1 MQKQR
6 LTMTCV
12 PNHYLQ
18 SFQEVS
24 IATGA
29 MTYPLLRKGTTV
41 MKSCAPELYTFMCDA
56 AGVRR
61 RMWMRMTVHHVL
73 HVKLKLEYAQM
84 ETPKYWLPLEDMH
97 YSKPPQE
104 VTLGVWHFVAK
115 IYKLLLIA
123 LLRYRYNKEVFAFS
137 LQHQQHVLV
146 KFRVTVLGVMTYLS
160 TPPAILSACELLLKQ
175 HT

>member
-1 MQKQR
+1 
-6 LTMTCV
+6 MTCV

-18 SFQEVS
+18 SLQEVS

-29 MTYPLLRKGTTV
+29 MTYPLLRTGTTV
-41 MKSCAPELYTFMCDA
+41 MRVVPQNSTFTHEA

-61 RMWMRMTVHHVL
+61 RMWMRMTVLHVL
-73 HVKLKLEYAQM
+73 HVKLKLEHAQM
-84 ETPKYWLPLEDMH
+84 ETAKYWLPPEGMH
-97 YSKPPQE
+97 YSKTPQE

-123 LLRYRYNKEVFAFS
+123 LLRYRYNKEVSAFS
-137 LQHQQHVLV
+137 LRHQQHVLV
-146 KFRVTVLGVMTYLS
+146 KFRVTVLGAMTYLS
-160 TPPAILSACELLLKQ
+160 TPLLSSLHVNLQLPNQVLLKQ